1 MEEMFGKNK
10 KDTNEGINKRRNKKE
25 KKQER
30 EETRKRRNK
39 KEKL

>member
-30 EETRKRRNK
+30 EVINNVKSNTFR
-39 KEKL
+39 